1 MVPRVRMSS
10 AIFQPQ
16 FRPSESGLMRLSLTM
31 NGQENHQTTD
41 GPYYNVTKTS
51 QAGDKR
57 RNEDDGPTESDKKTK
72 RNRYISIAW

>member
-1 MVPRVRMSS
+1 
-10 AIFQPQ
+10 
-16 FRPSESGLMRLSLTM
+16 M
-31 NGQENHQTTD
+31 NGNSQENHQTVD

-57 RNEDDGPTESDKKTK
+57 KNEDDGPLESDKKTK